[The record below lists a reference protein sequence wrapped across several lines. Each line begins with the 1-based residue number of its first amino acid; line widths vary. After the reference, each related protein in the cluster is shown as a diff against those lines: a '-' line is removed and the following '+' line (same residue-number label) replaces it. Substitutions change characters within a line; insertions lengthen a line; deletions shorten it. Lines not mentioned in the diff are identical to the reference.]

1 MANFHDMTIDQGS
14 DFSQALHF
22 KKSGS
27 PIDMSYHAI
36 RAQMRPSYSSN
47 DYVDFTV
54 TTNGDNHAISLT
66 NSQTKDL
73 TSGSY
78 VYDVELAT
86 NFTFKRGYFDTD
98 INSIVPY
105 SGGDLADLFVTVMQA
120 SVGQVTIPSDRED
133 IFDFSDD
140 GSFSFSDAIAIQSYA
155 VSIGGSFATEY
166 ANRVQLLSDV
176 SLINQTLINKLLTGS
191 ARAIVSTDNKVNRVV
206 QGNVNV
212 TREVSR

>member
-1 MANFHDMTIDQGS
+1 VANFHDMTIDQGS

-22 KKSGS
+22 KKSGL

-36 RAQMRPSYSSN
+36 SSQMRPSYSSN

-54 TTNGDNHAISLT
+54 TTNGDNHTISLT

-86 NFTFKRGYFDTD
+86 TFTFKRGYFDTD
-98 INSIVPY
+98 TNSIVPY
-105 SGGDLADLFVTVMQA
+105 SGGDLADIFTTIMQA
-120 SVGQVTIPSDRED
+120 AVGFVTIPSDRES
-133 IFDFSDD
+133 IFDFSGN
-140 GSFSFSDAIAIQSYA
+140 GSYDFMDAIAVQSYA
-155 VSIGGSFATEY
+155 ISIGGAFAIEY
-166 ANRVQLLSDV
+166 ANRVTLLTDT

-191 ARAIVSTDNKVNRVV
+191 ARAITSTDNKVNRVI
-206 QGNVNV
+206 QGNVTV

>member
-1 MANFHDMTIDQGS
+1 MTIDQGS

-22 KKSGS
+22 KKSGL

-36 RAQMRPSYSSN
+36 SSQMRPSYSSN

-54 TTNGDNHAISLT
+54 TTNGDSHTISLT
-66 NSQTKDL
+66 NSQTKNL

-98 INSIVPY
+98 TNSIVPY
-105 SGGDLADLFVTVMQA
+105 SGGDLADIYTTILQA
-120 SVGQVTIPSDRED
+120 AVGLVTIPSDRES
-133 IFDFSDD
+133 IFDFNGNGSYDFLD
-140 GSFSFSDAIAIQSYA
+140 GIAVQSYA
-155 VSIGGSFATEY
+155 LSIGGAFATEY
-166 ANRVQLLSDV
+166 ANRVTLLNSDF
-176 SLINQTLINKLLTGS
+176 SLINQTLINKLLTGT
-191 ARAIVSTDNKVNRVV
+191 ARAITSTDNKVNRVI
-206 QGNVNV
+206 QGNVTV